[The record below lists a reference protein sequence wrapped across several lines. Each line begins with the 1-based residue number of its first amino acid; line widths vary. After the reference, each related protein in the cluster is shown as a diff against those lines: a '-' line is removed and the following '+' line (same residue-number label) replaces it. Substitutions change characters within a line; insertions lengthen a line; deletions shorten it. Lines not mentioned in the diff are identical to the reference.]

1 MYPLIRRSGL
11 LICRPALHRFVLLMS
26 CAIIFAST
34 VRADDTPFQRAL
46 DSLVRVDS
54 EIAPDGRTA
63 QALGPARQGTGVVI
77 DDSGLVL
84 TIGYLILEAMAATVT
99 DIDGH
104 AVPADIV
111 AYDHAT
117 GLGLLRAQ
125 RPLNRPAA
133 RLGTSAALMV
143 DTPMLIAGFGG
154 GDAAWPVVV
163 ADVRDFS
170 GYWEY
175 LLEDALFTSPAVPE
189 WQGAA
194 LFGPDW
200 RLVGIGSLFVRDAR
214 RRPTRNPGN
223 MFVPVDALKQ
233 ILGDLLTHGR
243 GQASERPWLGVFTND
258 HRGYVVVTYVSSDG
272 PAARAGLRPG
282 DIILEVDGEP
292 VRSMS
297 DLYRKVWKLGE
308 PGVLVPLTL
317 GRDGGI
323 SSIGV
328 TSGDR
333 YNYLKLGTTY

>member
-1 MYPLIRRSGL
+1 MRTLLRRLFL
-11 LICRPALHRFVLLMS
+11 LAL
-26 CAIIFAST
+26 CPIILVSTAQASE
-34 VRADDTPFQRAL
+34 TPFQRAL
-46 DSLVRVDS
+46 DSLVRVDA

-63 QALGPARQGTGVVI
+63 QALGVARHGTGVVI

-84 TIGYLILEAMAATVT
+84 TIGYLILEAMTATVT
-99 DIDGH
+99 DIDGN
-104 AVPADIV
+104 AVPAEVV

-125 RPLNRPAA
+125 GPLNRPAA
-133 RLGTSAALMV
+133 RLGDSSEL
-143 DTPMLIAGFGG
+143 DTDMPVLIAGFKGKQG
-154 GDAAWPVVV
+154 AWPAAV

-175 LLEDALFTSPAVPE
+175 LLEDAVFTTPAVPE

-200 RLVGIGSLFVRDAR
+200 RLIGVGSLYVRDAR
-214 RRPTRNPGN
+214 RRPTRGSGN
-223 MFVPVDALKQ
+223 MFVPVNALKRA
-233 ILGDLLTHGR
+233 LGDMLAIGKGR
-243 GQASERPWLGVFTND
+243 ASERPWLGVFSND
-258 HRGYVVVTYVSSDG
+258 QRGYVVVTYVAADG
-272 PAARAGLRPG
+272 PAALAGLRPG

-297 DLYRKVWKLGE
+297 DLYRKIWKLGD
-308 PGVLVPLTL
+308 PGVSVPLTL

-323 SSIGV
+323 SGISV

-333 YNYLKLGTTY
+333 YRYLKWGTTY